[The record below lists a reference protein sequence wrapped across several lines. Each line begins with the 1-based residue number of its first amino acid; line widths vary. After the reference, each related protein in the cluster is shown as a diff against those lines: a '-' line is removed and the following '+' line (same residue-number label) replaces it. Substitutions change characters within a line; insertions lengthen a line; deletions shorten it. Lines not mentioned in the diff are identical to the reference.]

1 MDYSVYRSLN
11 DYAFDHSRVGDV
23 AQLIAND
30 AQFLFVALLAAL
42 FLATGRWRSIGG
54 RRAVVGAGLSAGLAL
69 AIAQV
74 IGHLWDRPRPY
85 EAHAS
90 AHLLLSA
97 SPDPSFPSDHAI
109 AAFAIATAII
119 LRHRKAGILAMVM
132 AVVLCVARVA
142 AGTHYPSDVLGG
154 ALLGSAA
161 AVLLWL
167 PPIGPRLDALA
178 DRLGELYEAILARVL
193 RRPAPA
199 G

>member
-1 MDYSVYRSLN
+1 VDYSVYRSLN
-11 DYAFDHSRVGDV
+11 DFAFDHSRVGD
-23 AQLIAND
+23 AATLIADN
-30 AQFLFVALLAAL
+30 AQFLFVAILAAL
-42 FLATGRWRSIGG
+42 FLAAGSWRSVGG

-69 AIAQV
+69 LIAQV

-109 AAFAIATAII
+109 AAFAIATAILI
-119 LRHRKAGILAMVM
+119 RHRKAGILALVL

-154 ALLGSAA
+154 AVLGSAA
-161 AVLLWL
+161 AIVLWL

-178 DRLGELYEAILARVL
+178 DRIGDLYEAILARIL
-193 RRPAPA
+193 RRPALA